1 MISFPKPD
9 DLPDSQR
16 IVITG
21 IGLTSP
27 NGNTVG
33 DFRESLLSGKSGV
46 QDYEIR
52 YFGKTIAGI
61 CDFDVRRHQTRKD
74 VNRES
79 SNIIKPTFD

>member
-27 NGNTVG
+27 NGNTVS
-33 DFRESLLSGKSGV
+33 DFRESLLNGKSGV
-46 QDYEIR
+46 
-52 YFGKTIAGI
+52 
-61 CDFDVRRHQTRKD
+61 
-74 VNRES
+74 
-79 SNIIKPTFD
+79 

>member
-61 CDFDVRRHQTRKD
+61 LRF
-74 VNRES
+74 
-79 SNIIKPTFD
+79 